1 MNIRKLI
8 YPLFVNLEMRWPN
21 MILLLIELTFE
32 SVKNNEQFFI
42 DQVRNFRNAIEIV
55 KINFYEKHF
64 VLFPQG
70 KKLQMILG
78 SIWFKI
84 YVPYLLPSYT
94 SRTVIDIRTFKNNF
108 SLLIDSYNY
117 SIIIKCL

>member
-84 YVPYLLPSYT
+84 
-94 SRTVIDIRTFKNNF
+94 
-108 SLLIDSYNY
+108 
-117 SIIIKCL
+117 